1 MAEAAGDLPEQ
12 EEQQV
17 ANDTEKVFCS
27 FVYKRLSSK
36 VDKESSDG
44 SLEVGDVISNL
55 RSEVS
60 EFKDFDESCNGETEK
75 LGQVLA
81 SFGDEI
87 NEKYSPVFSEM
98 LCRLNIETE
107 DVAYET
113 FANIARRLFENGINW
128 GRIVALLCFG
138 YEVAFAII
146 KRNAKGFGK
155 FLRKLIRF
163 VVDFIVN
170 EKIAKWI
177 AKNGGWV
184 STILISLK
192 KDFQSFKSK
201 LFFKK
206 KDLQIFMFIIS
217 LIIRSVNNF
226 FKNVYETFKKKIKN

>member
-1 MAEAAGDLPEQ
+1 MAEAADDLHKQ

-27 FVYKRLSSK
+27 FVYKRLTSEI
-36 VDKESSDG
+36 DKESSDG
-44 SLEVGDVISNL
+44 SLEVGNVITNL
-55 RSEVS
+55 RSEVT
-60 EFKDFDESCNGETEK
+60 EFRNVDESNGETEN
-75 LGQVLA
+75 LGRVLA

-87 NEKYSPVFSEM
+87 NDKYRQVFSDM

-146 KRNAKGFGK
+146 KRNARGFGK

-177 AKNGGWV
+177 ARNGGWLAALV
-184 STILISLK
+184 GLK
-192 KDFQSFKSK
+192 KVDDSSDVLFKRIVILGS
-201 LFFKK
+201 
-206 KDLQIFMFIIS
+206 IIAA
-217 LIIRSVNNF
+217 
-226 FKNVYETFKKKIKN
+226 VYMIHRITR

>member
-1 MAEAAGDLPEQ
+1 MAEAADDLHKQ

-27 FVYKRLSSK
+27 FVYKRLTSEI
-36 VDKESSDG
+36 DKESSDG
-44 SLEVGDVISNL
+44 SLEVGNVITNL
-55 RSEVS
+55 RSEVT
-60 EFKDFDESCNGETEK
+60 EFRNVDESNGETEN
-75 LGQVLA
+75 LGRVLA

-87 NEKYSPVFSEM
+87 NDKYRQVFSDM

-146 KRNAKGFGK
+146 KRNARGFGK

-177 AKNGGWV
+177 AKNGGWLAALV
-184 STILISLK
+184 GLK
-192 KDFQSFKSK
+192 KVDDSSDVWFKRIVILGS
-201 LFFKK
+201 
-206 KDLQIFMFIIS
+206 S
-217 LIIRSVNNF
+217 NAT
-226 FKNVYETFKKKIKN
+226 VYMIHRRTR